1 MDCWRNASARG
12 SLSKANAQLAPDT
25 ELARKGALV
34 ASSQCARMGGKP
46 VGAVLPGCALKAS
59 GRLGAKRI
67 QRSIDEL
74 VVY

>member
-1 MDCWRNASARG
+1 
-12 SLSKANAQLAPDT
+12 LSKANAQLAPDA

-34 ASSQCARMGGKP
+34 ASFQGPLVLGKL